1 MPHLRKFRFWLC
13 ALLFLTASTANSPV
27 QADSMT
33 LAAAINDTSWTT
45 EDDSISVVFKLCDKN
60 SEMLCGYLK
69 NATPEAAKRF
79 GLSAPPEKLGGL
91 QIIEGLRPESGS
103 RFSGGR
109 FVNTQDDN
117 VRAARVSIF
126 HAPGSGLKVVAARWV
141 FSRTLL
147 FKPHH

>member
-1 MPHLRKFRFWLC
+1 MPHLREFRCWLC
-13 ALLFLTASTANSPV
+13 ALLFLAAATPSSSVRAESV
-27 QADSMT
+27 E

-45 EDDSISVVFKLCDKN
+45 EDDSISVEFKLCEQN

-69 NATPEAAKRF
+69 NSSPEAARRF
-79 GLSAPPEKLGGL
+79 GLSAPPEKIGGL
-91 QIIEGLRPESGS
+91 RIIEGLRPESGS

-117 VRAARVSIF
+117 IRAARVSLL
-126 HAPGSGLKVVAARWV
+126 HAPGASLKVVAARWV

-147 FKPHH
+147 FKPYH